1 MKLPSARIPLAA
13 ILGAALMA
21 WRAYEIAP
29 QYTAV
34 LHEMIKWIMLGGL
47 LLIVGTIYELVR
59 LYLLLDGRYG
69 AKPKVC

>member
-1 MKLPSARIPLAA
+1 MKLPSVRIPLAA
-13 ILGAALMA
+13 ILGATLMA

-34 LHEMIKWIMLGGL
+34 LHEMMRWMMLGGL

-59 LYLLLDGRYG
+59 SYLLLGGRY
-69 AKPKVC
+69 APKPKVS